1 MCSCHVSHH
10 VMNKSFF
17 SAHKNWWWW
26 ADWRFPKT
34 ADCHYKSLNC
44 QSLRKS
50 FGVLDNLVKEKTSPK
65 SLKLVALK
73 WQFKAQHYSLI
84 SPICSLNMNV
94 LASAANAHIWRL
106 LPPPNG
112 GGAGVFT
119 SPTVPLRA
127 SSSDGHQMGLD
138 KELIWASIT
147 ASGKGQI
154 DSEGGG
160 EDPTTTTTTL
170 VSNQVNV
177 SNSISHTLM
186 VTLNYPQPLRL
197 NLPHLTNSP
206 LLKP

>member
-34 ADCHYKSLNC
+34 ADCHYNSLNC

-50 FGVLDNLVKEKTSPK
+50 FGILDSLVKEKTSPK

-94 LASAANAHIWRL
+94 LASAANARIWRL

-112 GGAGVFT
+112 GGAGVFY
-119 SPTVPLRA
+119 VPNCATESFVLRWA
-127 SSSDGHQMGLD
+127 SDGFRQGINLSFNYS
-138 KELIWASIT
+138 LW
-147 ASGKGQI
+147 KGA
-154 DSEGGG
+154 
-160 EDPTTTTTTL
+160 
-170 VSNQVNV
+170 NW
-177 SNSISHTLM
+177 
-186 VTLNYPQPLRL
+186 
-197 NLPHLTNSP
+197 
-206 LLKP
+206 